1 MNLRRISGA
10 FLRYFYIF
18 VKIETLSDLIFWPA
32 LEIILWGVT
41 SIWIQSHEH
50 EIPFIALAI
59 LTGLVFWQIV
69 WRSYYEI
76 AVNLLQEFWN
86 RNLIN
91 LFSTPLKLS
100 EWGISL
106 MLLGLL
112 KILITVCFGG
122 IVVLLLYALN
132 IFEMGWAFIPFTL
145 SLVLSGWFMGFLSA
159 SILIYFGQRMEAL
172 AWLTPYIL
180 SPFCAIFYPVAALP
194 FWGQAISKLLPMT
207 YIFEGMRVII
217 TQGIFATDLFIKSLA
232 LNLIYLLLTALL
244 LKLLFEKSREKG
256 LGRLE

>member
-1 MNLRRISGA
+1 MNLRRISGV

-18 VKIETLSDLIFWPA
+18 VKTETLSDLIFWPA

-50 EIPFIALAI
+50 EVPFIALSI
-59 LTGLVFWQIV
+59 LTGLVFWQVV

-86 RNLIN
+86 RNLVN

-100 EWGISL
+100 EWGLSL
-106 MLLGLL
+106 MLLGLF
-112 KILITVCFGG
+112 KILITICFGG
-122 IVVLLLYALN
+122 IVVALLYALN
-132 IFEMGWAFIPFTL
+132 IFEMGWAFIPFTV
-145 SLVLSGWFMGFLSA
+145 SLVLSGWFMGFFSA
-159 SILIYFGQRMEAL
+159 SILIYFGQRMETL

-180 SPFCAIFYPVAALP
+180 SPFCAIFYPIEALP
-194 FWGQAISKLLPMT
+194 SWGQSISKLLPMT
-207 YIFEGMRVII
+207 YIFEGMRAII
-217 TQGIFATDLFIKSLA
+217 NKGIFSWDLLLKSLW
-232 LNLIYLLLTALL
+232 LNLIYLTLMALL
-244 LKLLFEKSREKG
+244 LKFLFEKSREKG